1 MESSSDNRESADE
14 ENTARENRFRSISSD
29 FRHYIEKQTELVLL
43 EVADRLSLL
52 MTRSL
57 HKLMGLVFILVAY
70 VFLMV
75 ALALYIGPLL
85 GHVSYGYLVVAG
97 LTGILGS
104 TLAAML
110 PEGFVRRVQA
120 GWVNLFFES
129 ISQNESPQ
137 AEKKNRPTSA
147 ASRESTS
154 K

>member
-1 MESSSDNRESADE
+1 MESSTDNNESVSGKR
-14 ENTARENRFRSISSD
+14 TAPENRFRTISND
-29 FRHYIEKQTELVLL
+29 LRRYIEKQTELVLL
-43 EVADRLSLL
+43 EVVDRVSLL

-97 LTGILGS
+97 LTAILGS
-104 TLAAML
+104 TLVAIL
-110 PEGFVRRVQA
+110 PRGFVRRVQA
-120 GWVNLFFES
+120 GWVNLVFEA
-129 ISQNESPQ
+129 ISR
-137 AEKKNRPTSA
+137 NRSQQTETKDRPPT
-147 ASRESTS
+147 ASSKESTR